1 MEELDN
7 SFEAMRERRRTEKV
21 SYAEKGRFF
30 VFRNILNIIFIIGA
44 IIGMVAYF
52 FVNETVSELIL
63 VTCVVIKI
71 CECVLRLIH

>member
-30 VFRNILNIIFIIGA
+30 VLRNILNIIFIIGA

-63 VTCVVIKI
+63 VICVVIKI